1 MLKMVCFD
9 MDGTIADLMNYPNW
23 LGLLREYSA
32 EPYAKA
38 KPMWDMEKLR
48 EVLVAL
54 QNEGIEVR
62 IITWMSMESNR
73 EYDRMTR
80 AAKLEWLKK
89 YNFPFD
95 NFHCV
100 RYGATKADS
109 VRKYLNEDETAILFD
124 DNKKVREGWSLGCAL
139 DPTCMDIVEFLR
151 NILD

>member
-38 KPMWDMEKLR
+38 EPMWDMEELR

-54 QNEGIEVR
+54 QSRGIEVR

-100 RYGATKADS
+100 QYGATKADS
-109 VRKYLNEDETAILFD
+109 VRKYLAENETAILFD
-124 DNKKVREGWSLGCAL
+124 DNKKVREGWSLGYAF
-139 DPTCMDIVEFLR
+139 DPTRIDIVEFLR
-151 NILD
+151 NMLD